1 MQFIGHL
8 GFGVF
13 IYIFLYIIHIIPK
26 NKNCD
31 YIKPRA
37 QPVIGGMQYKLSR
50 TEMMVGEMYF
60 RQGMKP
66 RDIADKLG
74 ISVNTVYKAISKYKA
89 VYGDKWVE
97 EQEEPASPASSTVNE
112 QISESK
118 PPLTITFTVT
128 TQYSPSPQVIQ
139 EKCDDQLQVEL
150 LLKMAAS
157 INELF
162 LKINE
167 LSRKIE
173 QIMQQPIKKEQEPIS
188 STVSGDAPEFIR
200 DNVWIDVIRS
210 KHSH

>member
-66 RDIADKLG
+66 
-74 ISVNTVYKAISKYKA
+74 
-89 VYGDKWVE
+89 E

-188 STVSGDAPEFIR
+188 STVSGDAPEFMR

>member
-1 MQFIGHL
+1 
-8 GFGVF
+8 
-13 IYIFLYIIHIIPK
+13 
-26 NKNCD
+26 
-31 YIKPRA
+31 
-37 QPVIGGMQYKLSR
+37 MQYKLSK
-50 TEMMVGEMYF
+50 TEMMVGEMHF
-60 RQGMKP
+60 KQGMKP

-97 EQEEPASPASSTVNE
+97 EEEEPSPPAPSTVNE
-112 QISESK
+112 PISDK

-173 QIMQQPIKKEQEPIS
+173 QIMQQPIRKEQESIS
-188 STVSGDAPEFIR
+188 NTVGEGAPEFIR